1 VFVSPRSLVANPLAL
16 VVALAA
22 ALLAVAPLAAP
33 AALAQDRNPADIAT
47 TMDEA
52 GKDILSFVE
61 EEGSDDY
68 GRWVQR
74 RWERDRDNEDARV
87 GPVLT
92 FNKVWVAKDVPAA
105 EALFKE
111 QAGKLREFPEAV
123 DPARGPFAWDIQP
136 LGDQTA
142 ALSACVDCNDKG
154 GLELHHR
161 VVVRK
166 GNVVGV
172 MYIFGDEK
180 VATQDLMLFFAGK
193 LAERM

>member
-1 VFVSPRSLVANPLAL
+1 VFSTPRVPVLGRLTSWF
-16 VVALAA
+16 LAA
-22 ALLAVAPLAAP
+22 LFVVAPLAGGTAV
-33 AALAQDRNPADIAT
+33 AQDRHPADIAT

-61 EEGSDDY
+61 EEGADDY

-87 GPVLT
+87 GPVVT
-92 FNKVWVAKDVPAA
+92 FSKVWIAKDVAAA

-111 QAGKLREFPEAV
+111 QAGKLKEFPEAV
-123 DPARGPFAWDIQP
+123 DPARGPFAWDIQTF
-136 LGDQTA
+136 GDQTA

-161 VVVRK
+161 VVIRK
-166 GNVVGV
+166 GDVVGV
-172 MYIFGDEK
+172 LYTFGSDK
-180 VATQDLMLFFAGK
+180 VATQDLMLYFAGK